1 LQVNPGSKAAGESIR
16 EGEIITSINGQST
29 QGLLNSD
36 AHSLMKAG
44 GDNLVLT
51 LSQ

>member
-1 LQVNPGSKAAGESIR
+1 VNPGSKAAVESIR
-16 EGEIITSINGQST
+16 EGEIITSINGQT
-29 QGLLNSD
+29 TAGLPNTE
-36 AHSLMKAG
+36 AHALMKAG